1 MSASKYTKSGAPLQ
15 DKPHN
20 CLQNKNLAKP
30 KQKAILLKIAPDL
43 TNEQL
48 LDIIDI
54 IMKLKLCIIAKY
66 DYFS

>member
-1 MSASKYTKSGAPLQ
+1 
-15 DKPHN
+15 
-20 CLQNKNLAKP
+20 
-30 KQKAILLKIAPDL
+30 L

-66 DYFS
+66 DYFSWRLTVWK